1 MYICI
6 YIYVYV
12 YVYMYMYICMYMYIY
27 VYIYMY
33 ILIYLFVEDIKK
45 VAERLIALDAVGQ
58 SEAGVGGGSGLAAV
72 GHQIGQAHSGPP
84 PSDSPVGRAG

>member
-1 MYICI
+1 MYI
-6 YIYVYV
+6 
-12 YVYMYMYICMYMYIY
+12 YMYIY
-27 VYIYMY
+27 VCVCVCICICIYVYICMY
-33 ILIYLFVEDIKK
+33 IFIYLFVEDVKK

-72 GHQIGQAHSGPP
+72 GNQIGQAHSWPP